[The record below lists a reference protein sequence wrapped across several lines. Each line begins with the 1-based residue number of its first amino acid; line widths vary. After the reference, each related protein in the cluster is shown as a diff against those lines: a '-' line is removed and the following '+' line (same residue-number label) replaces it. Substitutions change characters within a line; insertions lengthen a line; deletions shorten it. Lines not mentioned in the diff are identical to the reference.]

1 VTAAIAAERC
11 HDPTAMDPEVG
22 DDPLERG
29 AAALGAREWHDARSA
44 FEEALANADTPE
56 ANDGLGLSLWW
67 LRDVDGAIGH
77 RERAYAAF
85 RARGDLDDA
94 VRIALWLATE
104 YLEAVGNEPASRG
117 WLARAEG
124 LVGQLDGGSHA
135 GWLALT
141 RGRLRSNP
149 ADAVEDAEAAIAV
162 ARERNAPDLEA
173 SGIALLGLALVER
186 GEVDPG
192 LTRLDEA
199 MAAATGG
206 EVTDAAVFGDVC
218 CLVTRAAE
226 NAGDVTRLMR
236 WNEVVTTF
244 MERSGHAGLLEFCG
258 TCCAEV
264 LIANGNLEEAEGW
277 LARTL
282 RELEGTGYRA
292 RCVHPAAKF
301 AELRMLQGRVE
312 DAERLLAGYEDRT
325 DALRATARLHLL
337 RGEPAVAAAILHRR
351 INQLGDGLLAVP
363 LLALLVEV
371 QVARG
376 DVASAHA
383 SADRLA
389 AIARATAQARQLA
402 VADLALGRA
411 ARAAGDAGA
420 RERLEAAV
428 LAFAELQ
435 MPLEAAAARLE
446 LAALLADAEPE
457 VAANEARLAAEAAE
471 RAGAR
476 ALADRAAALVRD
488 LGGPARTGPK
498 LLGLLS
504 RRETEVLRLLA
515 DGLTNAE
522 IAARLFISTKTAGNH
537 VSNVL
542 SKLNLRSRSEA
553 AAYAVRYLGG
563 LAPVEVPAA
572 E

>member
-1 VTAAIAAERC
+1 
-11 HDPTAMDPEVG
+11 
-22 DDPLERG
+22 
-29 AAALGAREWHDARSA
+29 
-44 FEEALANADTPE
+44 
-56 ANDGLGLSLWW
+56 
-67 LRDVDGAIGH
+67 
-77 RERAYAAF
+77 
-85 RARGDLDDA
+85 
-94 VRIALWLATE
+94 
-104 YLEAVGNEPASRG
+104 
-117 WLARAEG
+117 
-124 LVGQLDGGSHA
+124 
-135 GWLALT
+135 
-141 RGRLRSNP
+141 
-149 ADAVEDAEAAIAV
+149 
-162 ARERNAPDLEA
+162 
-173 SGIALLGLALVER
+173 
-186 GEVDPG
+186 
-192 LTRLDEA
+192 
-199 MAAATGG
+199 
-206 EVTDAAVFGDVC
+206 
-218 CLVTRAAE
+218 
-226 NAGDVTRLMR
+226 
-236 WNEVVTTF
+236 
-244 MERSGHAGLLEFCG
+244 
-258 TCCAEV
+258 
-264 LIANGNLEEAEGW
+264 
-277 LARTL
+277 
-282 RELEGTGYRA
+282 
-292 RCVHPAAKF
+292 
-301 AELRMLQGRVE
+301 
-312 DAERLLAGYEDRT
+312 
-325 DALRATARLHLL
+325 
-337 RGEPAVAAAILHRR
+337 
-351 INQLGDGLLAVP
+351 
-363 LLALLVEV
+363 V

-376 DVASAHA
+376 DVASAQA

-515 DGLTNAE
+515 EGLTNAE

>member
-1 VTAAIAAERC
+1 
-11 HDPTAMDPEVG
+11 MSSEVRSDLLG
-22 DDPLERG
+22 RG
-29 AAALGAREWHDARSA
+29 ASALRERDWEDARAA
-44 FEEALANADTPE
+44 FEEALAGADTPE
-56 ANDGLGLSLWW
+56 AHDGLGLALWW
-67 LRDVDGAIGH
+67 LRDVDAAIAH
-77 RERAYAAF
+77 REQAYAAF
-85 RARGDLDDA
+85 RARGELADA
-94 VRIALWLATE
+94 FRIALWLATE
-104 YLEAVGNEPASRG
+104 YREAVGNEPASRG

-124 LVGQLDGGSHA
+124 LVSELPDGAHA

-141 RGRLRSNP
+141 RGRLRPNP

-162 ARERNAPDLEA
+162 GRERRDPDLEA
-173 SGIALLGLALVER
+173 SGIALLGLALVD
-186 GEVDPG
+186 GGDVEVG

-206 EVTDAAVFGDVC
+206 EVADPAVFGDVC

-226 NAGDVTRLMR
+226 DAGEMSRLMK
-236 WNEVVTTF
+236 WNEVVMAF
-244 MERSGHAGLLEFCG
+244 MQRSGHAGLLEFCG

-264 LIANGNLEEAEGW
+264 LIATGQLAEAEGW

-282 RELEGTGYRA
+282 QELEGTGYRA

-337 RGEPAVAAAILHRR
+337 RGEHAVAAALLHRR
-351 INQLGDGLLAVP
+351 LNQVGDGLLAVP

-376 DVASAHA
+376 DAVSALE
-383 SADRLA
+383 SAERLA
-389 AIARATAQARQLA
+389 AIARSTGQVRQLA

-428 LAFAELQ
+428 VAFAELQ

-446 LAALLADAEPE
+446 LATVLADAEPE
-457 VAANEARLAAEAAE
+457 VAANEARLAVEAAE
-471 RAGAR
+471 RAGAG

-504 RRETEVLRLLA
+504 KRETEVLRLLA
-515 DGLTNAE
+515 EGLTNAE

-537 VSNVL
+537 VSSVL
-542 SKLNLRSRSEA
+542 AKLNLRSRSEA
-553 AAYAVRYLGG
+553 AAYAVRYLG
-563 LAPVEVPAA
+563 EVRAA

>member
-1 VTAAIAAERC
+1 MIRGTMTAQVGPDPAARGVSALRER
-11 HDPTAMDPEVG
+11 DWETA
-22 DDPLERG
+22 RT
-29 AAALGAREWHDARSA
+29 A
-44 FEEALANADTPE
+44 FEEALSGSDTPE
-56 ANDGLGLSLWW
+56 VHDGLGLALWW
-67 LRDVDGAIGH
+67 LRDVDAAIAH

-85 RARGDLDDA
+85 RARGDPAALRA
-94 VRIALWLATE
+94 ALWLATE
-104 YLEAVGNEPASRG
+104 YREAVGNEPASRG
-117 WLARAEG
+117 WLARAER
-124 LVGQLDGGSHA
+124 LVADLPDGPHT

-141 RGRLRSNP
+141 RGRLRPNP
-149 ADAVEDAEAAIAV
+149 ADAVQDAEAAIA
-162 ARERNAPDLEA
+162 AGRERGDPDLEA
-173 SGIALLGLALVER
+173 SGIALLGLALVDGGDVEL
-186 GEVDPG
+186 G

-206 EVTDAAVFGDVC
+206 EVTDPAVFGDVC

-226 NAGDVTRLMR
+226 DAGEMTRLMK
-236 WNEVVTTF
+236 WNEVVMGF

-264 LIANGNLEEAEGW
+264 LIATGQLEEAEGW

-282 RELEGTGYRA
+282 GELEGTGHRA
-292 RCVHPAAKF
+292 RCIHPAAKF

-325 DALRATARLHLL
+325 DALRATARLHLV
-337 RGEPAVAAAILHRR
+337 RGEPAIAAAILHRR
-351 INQLGDGLLAVP
+351 LNQVGDGLLAVP

-376 DVASAHA
+376 DAS
-383 SADRLA
+383 SARESAERLA
-389 AIARATAQARQLA
+389 AIARSTGQPRQLA

-411 ARAAGDAGA
+411 ARAAGEGAA
-420 RERLEAAV
+420 REHLEAAV
-428 LAFAELQ
+428 VAFSELP
-435 MPLEAAAARLE
+435 MPLEAASARIE
-446 LAALLADAEPE
+446 LATLLADAEPE
-457 VAANEARLAAEAAE
+457 VAANEARLAVEAAE
-471 RAGAR
+471 RAGAG

-504 RRETEVLRLLA
+504 KRETEVLRLLGE
-515 DGLTNAE
+515 GLTNAE

-537 VSNVL
+537 VSSVL
-542 SKLNLRSRSEA
+542 AKLNLRSRSEA
-553 AAYAVRYLGG
+553 AAYAVRYLG
-563 LAPVEVPAA
+563 EVRAT